1 MSWMTDLVETY
12 DICANTPGFL
22 GRIDIYER
30 GNFRGQLRPLAPIYH
45 DIVKCAYEVHLD
57 SEGDF
62 LAARVLSKGE
72 QTTIIPCTPTSRART
87 GVKA

>member
-62 LAARVLSKGE
+62 LAARVLSKDE
-72 QTTIIPCTPTSRART
+72 
-87 GVKA
+87 